1 MKKIVLIAIFVTLAF
16 SLMSV
21 EAVAY
26 ISASKGKVE
35 LTRNTKAQKF
45 KVGDLLQN
53 NDELRTGGESFAAYK
68 FVDDSANIKVFP
80 NSVVKI
86 TAKKGGSKLNK
97 SVSVTKGSVLSK
109 VKKNSGAFQ
118 VETPTT
124 VASVRGTGF
133 LTKVSENNLTMI
145 IVTEGEV
152 LVEIKESGET
162 RAVAAG
168 NTAQIDEFGNMAIE
182 TSTEEEISDLE
193 QAEIEADQEKEYK
206 TMRIQ
211 VLDEQGNVKYIEI
224 TY

>member
-1 MKKIVLIAIFVTLAF
+1 MKKIVLLAIFVTLVF

-21 EAVAY
+21 DAVAY

-53 NDELRTGGESFAAYK
+53 NDEIRTGGESFAAYK

-86 TAKKGGSKLNK
+86 TAMKSGTKLNK
-97 SVSVTKGSVLSK
+97 SVAVTKGSVLSK

-133 LTKVSENNLTMI
+133 LTKVSEDQTTMI
-145 IVTEGEV
+145 IVTEGDV
-152 LVEIKESGET
+152 IVEIKESGET
-162 RAVAAG
+162 RSVSAG
-168 NTAQIDEFGNMAIE
+168 NTAQIDEFGNVAVEASSPEDIN
-182 TSTEEEISDLE
+182 DLE
-193 QAEIEADQEKEYK
+193 QAEIEADQEPVIK